1 MEDEKRISELR
12 EERVHLLTVMR
23 LTSEQS
29 KITANATEYKR
40 KMKRLKEVSSELHKL
55 TNNPIY
61 LIK

>member
-23 LTSEQS
+23 LTSEQN

-40 KMKRLKEVSSELHKL
+40 KMKRLKEVSSELYKL